1 MAAAVVTVLVVV
13 GVAALMF
20 ASLSGESQSYKDGYS
35 AGGNV
40 YAADS
45 TQTAPTDACQVAARR
60 SPADGG
66 PAVGD
71 NVSQWV
77 AGCVAAFNA
86 SQGDN

>member
-1 MAAAVVTVLVVV
+1 MAVAVVAVLVVV

-45 TQTAPTDACQVAARR
+45 GQTPPTDACQVAARR
-60 SPADGG
+60 SPTDGG

-77 AGCVAAFNA
+77 QGCVAAFDA